1 MITKLLTAETLDEAV
16 FWLQKGEPVG
26 IPTETV
32 YGLGC
37 NAFDAAAVCKVFAA
51 KGRPMDNPLIV
62 HIADKAEWQP
72 LVREIPPLAHA
83 LADRFWPGPLTII
96 LPKSDLIPAETAGGL
111 QTVGVRFPAH
121 PLAQEII
128 RKVGVPIAAPSAN
141 RSGSPSPTTAAHVMA
156 DMNGRIPAVVDGGRC
171 FCGIESTVIA
181 FDDADTVRVL
191 RPGFVTAEQLA
202 EIAPKVIV
210 DDAVLA
216 KLEEGKAA
224 PSPGMKYRHY
234 SPNAQV
240 IMLNGDAETVAKYI
254 SLRFSHGDCALV
266 YDSDRALYHSDAVYG
281 YGDTD
286 ESRGAQLF
294 ARLREMDEL
303 GFSRI
308 FVRAPRTDGVGLAVY
323 NRLLRA
329 AGYDVRDTAA
339 KIYLVG
345 LTGQT
350 GAGKTTVSEVFATH
364 GFAVINADT
373 IARDVVQ
380 AGSACLAEI
389 TQAFGESL
397 LLADGTLDRKQ
408 SAKLIFSDADA
419 KKRYESI
426 IFPHITKAVFNA
438 IDAHA
443 AEGRHRILLDAPTL
457 FESGLHT
464 ACDYIVS
471 VVADEQD
478 RLQRIMQ
485 RDGISA
491 EVAVARIAS
500 QHTEEFFCSHTDA
513 VLKNHGTVLDLVSQA
528 KLLIARLP
536 DMN

>member
-1 MITKLLTAETLDEAV
+1 MITKLLTAEALDEAV
-16 FWLQKGEPVG
+16 FWLQQGEPVG

-37 NAFDAAAVCKVFAA
+37 NAFDAQAVRKVFAA
-51 KGRPMDNPLIV
+51 KGRPVDNPLIV
-62 HIADKAEWQP
+62 HIADKSQWKP
-72 LVREIPPLAHA
+72 LVREIPPLAQA

-96 LPKSDLIPAETAGGL
+96 LPKSNLIPAETAGGL
-111 QTVGVRFPAH
+111 QTVGVRLPAH

-128 RKVGVPIAAPSAN
+128 RRAGVPIAAPSAN

-156 DMNGRIPAVVDGGRC
+156 DMNGRIPAVVDGGSC
-171 FCGIESTVIA
+171 LCGIESTVIA
-181 FDDADTVRVL
+181 LDDEQTVRVL

-202 EIAPKVIV
+202 EISPKVVI

-254 SLRFSHGDCALV
+254 ALRFSSGDCALV
-266 YDSDRALYHSDAVYG
+266 YDSDCPLYHSDGIYG

-294 ARLREMDEL
+294 ARLREMDAL

-329 AGYDVRDTAA
+329 AGYDVHDTAVRTC
-339 KIYLVG
+339 LVG

-350 GAGKTTVSEVFATH
+350 GAGKTTVSDVFAAH
-364 GFAVINADT
+364 GFVVINADA
-373 IARDVVQ
+373 IAREVVQ
-380 AGSACLAEI
+380 PGSACLAEI
-389 TQAFGESL
+389 ADAFGSSL
-397 LLADGTLDRKQ
+397 LRADGSLDRAQ
-408 SAKLIFSDADA
+408 TAKLIFSDGDA

-426 IFPHITKAVFNA
+426 IFPHITRAVFQVM
-438 IDAHA
+438 DAYV
-443 AEGRHRILLDAPTL
+443 AEGRRHILLDAPTL

-464 ACDYIVS
+464 ACDYVVS
-471 VVADEQD
+471 VVADEKV

-485 RDGISA
+485 RDGITA
-491 EVAVARIAS
+491 EAAAARMAS
-500 QHTEEFFCSHTDA
+500 QYTEDFFRSHADA
-513 VLKNHGTVLDLVSQA
+513 VLQNHGTVSDLVAQA
-528 KLLIARLP
+528 ETLIVNL
-536 DMN
+536 MNTN

>member
-1 MITKLLTAETLDEAV
+1 MMTKLLTAQTLGEAV

-26 IPTETV
+26 MPTETV

-37 NAFDAAAVCKVFAA
+37 NAYDAQAVRKVFAA

-83 LADRFWPGPLTII
+83 LADRFWPGPLTMI
-96 LPKSDLIPAETAGGL
+96 LPKSDLIPVETAGGL

-121 PLAQEII
+121 PLAQEMI
-128 RKVGVPIAAPSAN
+128 RKAGVPIAAPSAN

-156 DMNGRIPAVVDGGRC
+156 DMNGRIPAVVDGGSC
-171 FCGIESTVIA
+171 LCGIESTVIA
-181 FDDADTVRVL
+181 FDDENTVRVL

-202 EIAPKVIV
+202 EIAPKVII

-254 SLRFSHGDCALV
+254 SLRFSQGDCALV
-266 YDSDRALYHSDAVYG
+266 YDSDCALYHSDAVYG

-329 AGYDVRDTAA
+329 AGYDVRDTAS
-339 KIYLVG
+339 KTYLVG

-350 GAGKTTVSEVFATH
+350 GAGKTTVSGVFAAH
-364 GFAVINADT
+364 GFAVINAD
-373 IARDVVQ
+373 IVAREVVQ
-380 AGSACLAEI
+380 PGSACLAEI
-389 TQAFGESL
+389 AVAFGKSL
-397 LLADGTLDRKQ
+397 LLSDGTLDRKQ
-408 SAKLIFSDADA
+408 TAKLIFSDAEA

-438 IDAHA
+438 IDACA
-443 AEGRHRILLDAPTL
+443 AEGIHRILLDAPTL

-464 ACDYIVS
+464 ACDYVVS
-471 VVADEQD
+471 VVADETD

-485 RDGISA
+485 RDGITA
-491 EVAVARIAS
+491 EAAASRMAS
-500 QHTEEFFCSHTDA
+500 QHTEDYFRSHADA
-513 VLKNHGTVLDLVSQA
+513 VLKNHGTVSD
-528 KLLIARLP
+528 LIAQAETLIANLP
-536 DMN
+536 DMD

>member
-1 MITKLLTAETLDEAV
+1 MITKLLTAEALDEAV
-16 FWLQKGEPVG
+16 FWLQKGDPVG

-37 NAFDAAAVCKVFAA
+37 NAFDAQAVRKVFSA

-62 HIADKAEWQP
+62 HIADLSQWQP
-72 LVREIPPLAHA
+72 LVREIPPLAQV
-83 LADRFWPGPLTII
+83 LAERFWPGPLTII

-128 RKVGVPIAAPSAN
+128 RRAGVPIAAPSAN

-156 DMNGRIPAVVDGGRC
+156 DMNGRIPAVVDGGSC
-171 FCGIESTVIA
+171 LCGIESTVIA
-181 FDDADTVRVL
+181 LDDERTVRVL

-202 EIAPKVIV
+202 EVAPNVVI

-216 KLEEGKAA
+216 KLQEGKAA

-240 IMLNGDAETVAKYI
+240 IMLNGDAKTVAKYI
-254 SLRFSHGDCALV
+254 SLRFVAGDCALV
-266 YDSDRALYHSDAVYG
+266 YDSDRPLYHSDAIYG

-294 ARLREMDEL
+294 ARLREMDTL
-303 GFSRI
+303 GFTRI

-329 AGYDVRDTAA
+329 AGYDVRDTTA
-339 KIYLVG
+339 KTHLVG

-350 GAGKTTVSEVFATH
+350 GAGKTTISDVFAAH
-364 GFAVINADT
+364 DFVVINADQ
-373 IARDVVQ
+373 IARKVVQ
-380 AGSACLAEI
+380 PGSACLAEI
-389 TQAFGESL
+389 VAAFGAAL
-397 LLADGTLDRKQ
+397 LLADGSLDRPQ
-408 SAKLIFSDADA
+408 IAKLIFSDEDA

-426 IFPHITKAVFNA
+426 IFPYITQAVFQA
-438 IDAHA
+438 MDACSV
-443 AEGRHRILLDAPTL
+443 EGRHHILLDAPTL

-471 VVADEQD
+471 VVADEKI

-485 RDGISA
+485 RDGITA
-491 EVAVARIAS
+491 EAAVSRMAS
-500 QHTEEFFCSHTDA
+500 QHTEEFFRSRADA
-513 VLKNHGTVLDLVSQA
+513 VLQNNGTVSELITQA
-528 KLLIARLP
+528 ETLIANLP
-536 DMN
+536 NMH

>member
-1 MITKLLTAETLDEAV
+1 MITKLLTAGTLDEAV
-16 FWLQKGEPVG
+16 LWLQKGEPVG

-37 NAFDAAAVCKVFAA
+37 NAFDAQAVRKVFLA

-62 HIADKAEWQP
+62 HIADKSQWQP
-72 LVREIPPLAHA
+72 LVQEIPPLAQA

-96 LPKSDLIPAETAGGL
+96 LPKSNLIPAETAGGL

-128 RKVGVPIAAPSAN
+128 RRAGVPIAAPSAN

-156 DMNGRIPAVVDGGRC
+156 DMNGRIPAVVDGGSC
-171 FCGIESTVIA
+171 LCGIESTVIA
-181 FDDADTVRVL
+181 LDDEQTVRVL
-191 RPGFVTAEQLA
+191 RPGFVTVEQLSA
-202 EIAPKVIV
+202 IAPKVVV

-216 KLEEGKAA
+216 KLEEGKTA

-240 IMLNGDAETVAKYI
+240 IMLNGDAKTVAKYI
-254 SLRFSHGDCALV
+254 SLRFSSGDCALV
-266 YDSDRALYHSDAVYG
+266 YDSDCPLYYSNEIFG

-294 ARLREMDEL
+294 ARLREMDSL

-329 AGYDVRDTAA
+329 AGYDVRDTAV
-339 KIYLVG
+339 KTYLVG

-350 GAGKTTVSEVFATH
+350 GAGKTTVSNVFAAH
-364 GFAVINADT
+364 GFVVINADQV
-373 IARDVVQ
+373 ARDTVQ
-380 AGSACLAEI
+380 HGSVCLAEI
-389 TQAFGESL
+389 IEAFGTSL
-397 LLADGTLDRKQ
+397 LLADGTLDRKRT
-408 SAKLIFSDADA
+408 AKLIFSDAGA

-426 IFPHITKAVFNA
+426 IFPHITRAVFQA
-438 IDAHA
+438 IDSHA
-443 AEGRHRILLDAPTL
+443 AEGRHRVLLDAPTL

-464 ACDYIVS
+464 ACDYVVS
-471 VVADEQD
+471 VLADESV

-485 RDGISA
+485 RDGITADAAAS
-491 EVAVARIAS
+491 RMAS
-500 QHTEEFFCSHTDA
+500 QHTEDFFCSHADA
-513 VLKNHGTVLDLVSQA
+513 VLHNQGTVSE
-528 KLLIARLP
+528 LIAQAEMLISALP
-536 DMN
+536 NMN